1 MCDPGDQNEM
11 ACVYS
16 GQGKRGCIRSWATHL
31 RRAGLVLQAHAP
43 IHLPVVWDPVLSCV
57 AMVDVVRHGHFRRGH
72 WEVLELGGS
81 LGMGTLSQEF
91 LSPNLSLG
99 FQVALPWET

>member
-1 MCDPGDQNEM
+1 MYQVLGYPSQKGWAGPASSCPGPPS
-11 ACVYS
+11 C
-16 GQGKRGCIRSWATHL
+16 
-31 RRAGLVLQAHAP
+31 GLGP
-43 IHLPVVWDPVLSCV
+43 CSLPPLSCV
-57 AMVDVVRHGHFRRGH
+57 AMVDVVRHGHFKRGH

-91 LSPNLSLG
+91 LSPNLSLC

>member
-1 MCDPGDQNEM
+1 MKWRVCTLARASVG
-11 ACVYS
+11 VS
-16 GQGKRGCIRSWATHL
+16 GLGLPISEGLGWSCKLMPRSTFLWSGPL
-31 RRAGLVLQAHAP
+31 L
-43 IHLPVVWDPVLSCV
+43 LSCV